1 MQDKMERLLNQIGMN
16 KDYLENASIDKIIV
30 YEKNNLW
37 EFIISN
43 DKVLPVYIYDELC
56 NKIMNT
62 FKTIKDINVVITTN
76 NNSNEYLED
85 YLEKLIPKDE
95 IYKFGRTYHFN
106 AIALNKTGLKN
117 LFKIISLANTTYLY
131 KTPRILRSKLNELR
145 EGLIIGSI
153 INNSKFSTI

>member
-1 MQDKMERLLNQIGMN
+1 MHDKMERLLNHIGMN

-62 FKTIKDINVVITTN
+62 FNTIKDINVVITTN

-85 YLEKLIPKDE
+85 YFDRLIDLFSDE
-95 IYKFGRTYHFN
+95 SIK
-106 AIALNKTGLKN
+106 
-117 LFKIISLANTTYLY
+117 Y
-131 KTPRILRSKLNELR
+131 KTFIDRKLN
-145 EGLIIGSI
+145 IDNDNYI
-153 INNSKFSTI
+153 FSTFFNNRFFIIQTI